1 MNGGGAS
8 ARSAIA
14 PRRTTPHTRS
24 PGAKPEPSGASSTT
38 PPISPPL
45 MNGGSIECW

>member
-14 PRRTTPHTRS
+14 PRRTTPQTRS
-24 PGAKPEPSGASSTT
+24 PGANPEPAGASSTT
-38 PPISPPL
+38 PPTSPPL
-45 MNGGSIECW
+45 MNGAGTLCW